1 MLSKPSYTRCLM
13 VCVYGLCQLVLL
25 RSGSLGSSGV
35 DGPGEGA
42 RLLRVDAHGD
52 CGQRAVAELALVPS
66 SAHRIERTGE
76 TSRELSALPRSDMIR
91 KCRGSLSWVDGV
103 DAPRPLNSSSA
114 MPIEEGETSETGEF
128 CESCASVDEPEGGVE
143 VVDKP
148 IALCNGREW

>member
-1 MLSKPSYTRCLM
+1 M

-25 RSGSLGSSGV
+25 RSGSLGSSEV
-35 DGPGEGA
+35 DGLGEGA
-42 RLLRVDAHGD
+42 RLLRTDAHGD
-52 CGQRAVAELALVPS
+52 CGQRAVAGLAPAPS

-103 DAPRPLNSSSA
+103 DADNPRPRDSSSA

-128 CESCASVDEPEGGVE
+128 CMSCASVDEPEGGVE

-148 IALCNGREW
+148 IALCSGREW